1 MDNHKTKT
9 THGGKRKGSG
19 RPKGSTSKEPTV
31 VIRVPVSKVDA
42 IKKLIAK

>member
-1 MDNHKTKT
+1 MNTNK
-9 THGGKRKGSG
+9 HGGKREG
-19 RPKGSTSKEPTV
+19 TV